1 MEKPPKVVAWRK
13 LCFFVGHKNPFMVY
27 TITMSLVRV
36 VKISSTSARFITT
49 EVMFIIYSEP

>member
-27 TITMSLVRV
+27 TITLSLVRV
-36 VKISSTSARFITT
+36 VISSTSARLITT